1 MYHIITCQ
9 EDINYLMERFSHF
22 HDSCLFKIEYISGA
36 YVTENLEMNPINN
49 ERTLKIIFQ
58 SQESSVYSIELE
70 FKGLLSLCLIP
81 TEPLCTCEL
90 YDVALL
96 IEKNKVYWADSVEFF
111 DKKTAYKG
119 TWLCAE
125 SLRWRVL

>member
-1 MYHIITCQ
+1 MFHTITCR
-9 EDINYLMERFSHF
+9 EDINYLMEQFSYF

-49 ERTLKIIFQ
+49 ERVLKLIFQ
-58 SQESSVYSIELE
+58 SQESSVHSIELE
-70 FKGLLSLCLIP
+70 FKGLLSLCLVP
-81 TEPLCTCEL
+81 AEPSYTCEL
-90 YDVALL
+90 YDAALL
-96 IEKNKVYWADSVEFF
+96 IEKNKVYWADSAEFF
-111 DKKTAYKG
+111 DKKTDYKG